1 MAAAGRC
8 LALSR
13 RRSHERHVTDWVR
26 AASPQAVPPRTTWLA
41 GPVWDSARDLQNSLP
56 AGRTNSAARLL
67 HHISPQEPRPVGP
80 RPGGVL
86 SGLMRSFCGSLI
98 RRAVTSELLLLRHH
112 HVGLNRFATLVD

>member
-56 AGRTNSAARLL
+56 AGRTTQLRGCCITLAR
-67 HHISPQEPRPVGP
+67 RNPV
-80 RPGGVL
+80 
-86 SGLMRSFCGSLI
+86 RSDHV
-98 RRAVTSELLLLRHH
+98 RA
-112 HVGLNRFATLVD
+112 GFFLV